1 MAAGPAIHSNVAK
14 VVKRRHEQNGQWR
27 FVHEATRSSPL
38 RKVAEACGLTV
49 ADVNGDVILKLVQ
62 LDAKGEL
69 NPTVTT
75 ALP

>member
-1 MAAGPAIHSNVAK
+1 
-14 VVKRRHEQNGQWR
+14 
-27 FVHEATRSSPL
+27 
-38 RKVAEACGLTV
+38 LTV
-49 ADVNGDVILKLVQ
+49 ADVNGDVILKLVE